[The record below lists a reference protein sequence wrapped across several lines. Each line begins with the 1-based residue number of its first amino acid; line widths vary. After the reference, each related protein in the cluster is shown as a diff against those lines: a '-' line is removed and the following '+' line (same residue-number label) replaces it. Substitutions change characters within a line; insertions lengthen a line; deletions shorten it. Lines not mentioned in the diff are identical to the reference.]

1 MFNSQITKTIST
13 FPQDILKKEA
23 LSDIRGSSL
32 TYMNILDAVSDS
44 SDFFNGLDIKRST
57 RIAVISHEEIDLAL
71 LFLVVSEKAVHVP
84 LNHDFSKD
92 EFSFYYDLLNIEYLL
107 VEESY

>member
-32 TYMNILDAVSDS
+32 TYMNKKTMGTDPNV
-44 SDFFNGLDIKRST
+44 FF
-57 RIAVISHEEIDLAL
+57 
-71 LFLVVSEKAVHVP
+71 EK
-84 LNHDFSKD
+84 
-92 EFSFYYDLLNIEYLL
+92 E
-107 VEESY
+107 